1 MLRKTGKESGWSSR
15 FSGTVVLT
23 FAIRARYISRP
34 SPRHPSTPPIY
45 RPHLALPASTTRT
58 FRHPR
63 RLVAPHGPLRTRL
76 TSLVV
81 PQMVNV
87 PKTRRTYCKGKQ
99 CRKHTPHKVTQY
111 KTGKASLFAQGKR
124 RYDRKQSG
132 YGGQTKPVFHKKA
145 KTTKKVVLRLECTVC
160 KYKMQMALKR
170 TKHFELGGDKKQ
182 KGQAER
188 KAHLRLMRTTSSTSV
203 RRLALALCM
212 LVRGL
217 RSLRPLATYA
227 RPALYARM
235 MSATPSSADSSL
247 PPKRPLS
254 TSPPP
259 PTPPAAASAA
269 AADPATKRVKLSVED
284 PVGVPPVLV
293 EQPLPPNQPS
303 TSARPPASKRADAG
317 SKARKPRQR
326 KTKAP
331 KPGGVEE
338 AGAFD
343 VIELLGKARV
353 EEMKRLEEEEGR
365 DWRLEAEKEWGK
377 DKDGKDVEIPQG
389 SLGGSG
395 NDSSSSS
402 PPLFPSTQLRMQN
415 QPLDPHS
422 RPVGGL
428 RLSKWKSIDDDI
440 SLALPGSDI
449 PTSTRLA
456 SGSLPLT
463 GELTKPVFHKKAK
476 TTKKV
481 VLRLECTVCKYKMQ
495 MALKR
500 TKHFELGGDK
510 KQKGQALRPFAT
522 HARPALYA
530 RMMSATPSSA
540 DSSLPPKR
548 PLSTSPPPPTPPAA
562 ASAAAADPA
571 TKRVKLSVEDPVGV
585 PPVLVEQPLPP
596 NQPSTSARPPA
607 SKRADAG
614 SKARKPRQRKTKA
627 PKPGGVEEAG
637 AFDVIEL
644 LGKARVEEM
653 KRLEEEEG
661 RDWRLEAEKEWGK
674 DKDGKD
680 VEVRIVGMNDHGDG
694 LALLT
699 PSGSDAP
706 TRLVSVPFA
715 LTGELVR
722 IHLHRHEPDYYM
734 SHGDL
739 LEIVEPSERRKA
751 EVQELPGRVLSA
763 ETKEKLDQV
772 RAKFGNRVQCQYFGE
787 CSGCQY
793 QPLAYEEQLEMK
805 RDLVRRAF
813 ANFSQLDPS
822 LIPEIGPTLAS
833 PLQYAYRTKLTPHF
847 QVPPSSNPNR
857 NKRKKGG
864 AEVEAPKKEWEV
876 TIGFEQKGRK
886 RIVDIEECVIATKV
900 INEAMVTERAKV
912 KEDIS
917 KYKRGATLLLRDSL
931 PPRPAD
937 ATAKPADYAP
947 STEPHVCIT
956 DHHATVREQVGTN
969 EFEQQAGSFFQN
981 NNSILPSLLD
991 YVREAIGPRKE
1002 GEERYLVDAYTGS
1015 GLFAISLA
1023 DQFDHVEGVEID
1035 KASIRWAKKNAEY
1048 NKGPGRGE
1056 VGFQDGK
1063 AEEIFKDITF
1073 PPERTT
1079 IVIDPPRKGC
1089 DELFISQLLAFA
1101 PRNVVYVSCNPRTQ
1115 ARDIGMIVRQSTA
1128 AGKPYRID
1136 SARAADLFAN
1146 THHAEGVAVLSREV

>member
-1 MLRKTGKESGWSSR
+1 
-15 FSGTVVLT
+15 
-23 FAIRARYISRP
+23 
-34 SPRHPSTPPIY
+34 
-45 RPHLALPASTTRT
+45 
-58 FRHPR
+58 
-63 RLVAPHGPLRTRL
+63 
-76 TSLVV
+76 
-81 PQMVNV
+81 
-87 PKTRRTYCKGKQ
+87 
-99 CRKHTPHKVTQY
+99 
-111 KTGKASLFAQGKR
+111 
-124 RYDRKQSG
+124 
-132 YGGQTKPVFHKKA
+132 
-145 KTTKKVVLRLECTVC
+145 
-160 KYKMQMALKR
+160 
-170 TKHFELGGDKKQ
+170 
-182 KGQAER
+182 
-188 KAHLRLMRTTSSTSV
+188 MRTTSSTSV

-217 RSLRPLATYA
+217 RSLRPLVTHA
-227 RPALYARM
+227 RPALCART
-235 MSATPSSADSSL
+235 MSAPPSTADSSL

-254 TSPPP
+254 ASPPP
-259 PTPPAAASAA
+259 PAPPEAASAA

-284 PVGVPPVLV
+284 PISVPPVLV
-293 EQPLPPNQPS
+293 EQPLPPNAPS
-303 TSARPPASKRADAG
+303 TSAPTRSAPKKTDPG

-343 VIELLGKARV
+343 VIELLGKERV
-353 EEMKRLEEEEGR
+353 
-365 DWRLEAEKEWGK
+365 D
-377 DKDGKDVEIPQG
+377 
-389 SLGGSG
+389 
-395 NDSSSSS
+395 
-402 PPLFPSTQLRMQN
+402 
-415 QPLDPHS
+415 
-422 RPVGGL
+422 
-428 RLSKWKSIDDDI
+428 
-440 SLALPGSDI
+440 
-449 PTSTRLA
+449 
-456 SGSLPLT
+456 
-463 GELTKPVFHKKAK
+463 EL
-476 TTKKV
+476 
-481 VLRLECTVCKYKMQ
+481 
-495 MALKR
+495 
-500 TKHFELGGDK
+500 
-510 KQKGQALRPFAT
+510 
-522 HARPALYA
+522 
-530 RMMSATPSSA
+530 
-540 DSSLPPKR
+540 
-548 PLSTSPPPPTPPAA
+548 
-562 ASAAAADPA
+562 
-571 TKRVKLSVEDPVGV
+571 
-585 PPVLVEQPLPP
+585 
-596 NQPSTSARPPA
+596 
-607 SKRADAG
+607 
-614 SKARKPRQRKTKA
+614 
-627 PKPGGVEEAG
+627 
-637 AFDVIEL
+637 
-644 LGKARVEEM
+644 

-715 LTGELVR
+715 LTGEVVR

-739 LEIVEPSERRKA
+739 LEIVEPSERRQA

-813 ANFSQLDPS
+813 ANFSQLDLS

-900 INEAMVTERAKV
+900 INEAMMTERAKV

-937 ATAKPADYAP
+937 AIAKPADYTP

-1056 VGFQDGK
+1056 VGFRDGK

-1089 DELFISQLLAFA
+1089 DELFISQLLAFS

-1115 ARDIGMIVRQSTA
+1115 ARDIGMIVMQSTA

>member
-1 MLRKTGKESGWSSR
+1 
-15 FSGTVVLT
+15 
-23 FAIRARYISRP
+23 
-34 SPRHPSTPPIY
+34 
-45 RPHLALPASTTRT
+45 
-58 FRHPR
+58 
-63 RLVAPHGPLRTRL
+63 
-76 TSLVV
+76 
-81 PQMVNV
+81 
-87 PKTRRTYCKGKQ
+87 
-99 CRKHTPHKVTQY
+99 
-111 KTGKASLFAQGKR
+111 
-124 RYDRKQSG
+124 
-132 YGGQTKPVFHKKA
+132 
-145 KTTKKVVLRLECTVC
+145 
-160 KYKMQMALKR
+160 
-170 TKHFELGGDKKQ
+170 
-182 KGQAER
+182 
-188 KAHLRLMRTTSSTSV
+188 
-203 RRLALALCM
+203 
-212 LVRGL
+212 
-217 RSLRPLATYA
+217 
-227 RPALYARM
+227 M
-235 MSATPSSADSSL
+235 MSATPSSADSFL

-293 EQPLPPNQPS
+293 EQPLPP
-303 TSARPPASKRADAG
+303 
-317 SKARKPRQR
+317 
-326 KTKAP
+326 
-331 KPGGVEE
+331 
-338 AGAFD
+338 
-343 VIELLGKARV
+343 I
-353 EEMKRLEEEEGR
+353 
-365 DWRLEAEKEWGK
+365 
-377 DKDGKDVEIPQG
+377 
-389 SLGGSG
+389 
-395 NDSSSSS
+395 
-402 PPLFPSTQLRMQN
+402 
-415 QPLDPHS
+415 
-422 RPVGGL
+422 
-428 RLSKWKSIDDDI
+428 
-440 SLALPGSDI
+440 
-449 PTSTRLA
+449 
-456 SGSLPLT
+456 
-463 GELTKPVFHKKAK
+463 
-476 TTKKV
+476 
-481 VLRLECTVCKYKMQ
+481 
-495 MALKR
+495 
-500 TKHFELGGDK
+500 
-510 KQKGQALRPFAT
+510 
-522 HARPALYA
+522 
-530 RMMSATPSSA
+530 
-540 DSSLPPKR
+540 
-548 PLSTSPPPPTPPAA
+548 
-562 ASAAAADPA
+562 
-571 TKRVKLSVEDPVGV
+571 
-585 PPVLVEQPLPP
+585 
-596 NQPSTSARPPA
+596 QPSTSARPPA